1 MMDDNRTHMW
11 KHKHSDCADIA
22 NSIVVTASALN
33 HCLKQSSF
41 LHLEIRFEELRPEG
55 LGCHIEGQPPE

>member
-1 MMDDNRTHMW
+1 MDDNRTHKW

-33 HCLKQSSF
+33 HCLEQSSF
-41 LHLEIRFEELRPEG
+41 LHA
-55 LGCHIEGQPPE
+55 